1 MIDDI
6 CEIEP
11 EIRYDFLLCKYHTIV
26 FLLSQTESISG
37 NLLQLIRA
45 SSYYSL
51 ILITFLNA
59 CLSLEKKFSPSH
71 NMMQQGNSFI
81 KEDASKTQRSQ
92 THRHVDH
99 YRLHSK
105 HSESHRSTAQTRMFH
120 SPLRRLNLGKKE
132 LEYINKQQLFV
143 QAFRRFL

>member
-1 MIDDI
+1 MTLLRLNKSTLDLYCEVKMIDDI

-26 FLLSQTESISG
+26 FLLSQTESVSG

-45 SSYYSL
+45 SSDYSL

-71 NMMQQGNSFI
+71 NMM
-81 KEDASKTQRSQ
+81 
-92 THRHVDH
+92 
-99 YRLHSK
+99 
-105 HSESHRSTAQTRMFH
+105 
-120 SPLRRLNLGKKE
+120 
-132 LEYINKQQLFV
+132 
-143 QAFRRFL
+143 

>member
-26 FLLSQTESISG
+26 FLQTGSISG

-45 SSYYSL
+45 SSDYSL

-59 CLSLEKKFSPSH
+59 CLSFEKKFSPSH
-71 NMMQQGNSFI
+71 NMM
-81 KEDASKTQRSQ
+81 
-92 THRHVDH
+92 
-99 YRLHSK
+99 
-105 HSESHRSTAQTRMFH
+105 
-120 SPLRRLNLGKKE
+120 
-132 LEYINKQQLFV
+132 
-143 QAFRRFL
+143 